1 MELTVLGSGSAM
13 PVPERVQSGYLLKDS
28 GGDGADRSLLVDCGS
43 GVLHRLAD
51 TDPGYEGVSTVL
63 LTHHH
68 LDHVAALLPLVK
80 ARWLAGE
87 GHLEVVGPTGTKA
100 LVDGLLDV
108 HDYLDGRID
117 LVLREVPAGRAFTAG
132 GFDVVGRETRHSMSC
147 LAYRFSPPSRD
158 DDPAEGPLTLSG
170 DSEAFAGLAHFA
182 DGSDVLVH
190 DCSFPDG
197 TDVSNHP
204 TPASLG
210 ESLADVDVGTLL
222 LSHLYP
228 HTGGR
233 EAEMEASVR
242 EAGFDGDVRVAAD
255 GLRVRIP

>member
-13 PVPERVQSGYLLKDS
+13 PVPNRAQAGYLLTD
-28 GGDGADRSLLVDCGS
+28 DDRTLLVDCGE

-68 LDHVAALLPLVK
+68 LDHVAALFPLLK
-80 ARWLAGE
+80 ARWLAGAD
-87 GHLEVVGPTGTKA
+87 HLKVVGPTGTKA

-108 HDYLDGRID
+108 HEYLDGRID
-117 LVLREVPAGRAFTAG
+117 LAVREVSPARSFVTA
-132 GFDVVGRETRHSMSC
+132 GFDVAARETRHSMEG
-147 LAYRFSPPSRD
+147 LAYRFSPPSTD
-158 DDPAEGPLTLSG
+158 TPAEAGPLVISG
-170 DSEAFAGLAHFA
+170 DTEAFAGMASFA
-182 DGSDVLVH
+182 DGSAVTVH

-204 TPASLG
+204 NPTELG
-210 ESLADVDVGTLL
+210 EAFADADIDRLL

-233 EAEMEASVR
+233 EREMARSVR
-242 EAGFDGDVRVAAD
+242 EAGFAGEVEVARD
-255 GLRVRIP
+255 GLVVEL